1 MTIPLQNTWTGQIYW
16 QNVDNLFHWDN
27 GVLSSFVYGKY
38 TPDAPVKDGNCP
50 SCKFNKK
57 NLNACRQCKLFDR
70 KKKQSNYQF
79 DSVLSAKF
87 NRPWDKLK

>member
-1 MTIPLQNTWTGQIYW
+1 MNSWFDNIAWTAVNW
-16 QNVDNLFHWDN
+16 DWRWDN
-27 GVLSSFVYGKY
+27 GVDPFVYGKY
-38 TPDAPVKDGNCP
+38 TPKAPIKDGSCP

-79 DSVLSAKF
+79 DSALSARF
-87 NRPWDKLK
+87 NRPWDRFK